1 MNNQRSIVS
10 EISKELRKGEVAF
23 LVGAG
28 ISTGRQSWLPLWG
41 DLVLSLLEVVAG
53 EESRNQVKYVEPH
66 MGLLFNEVILHLM
79 VQVIGLDDTV
89 EVIKACMDTN
99 SYSAIHKFLA
109 WSTEKFGN
117 VVLTPNYD
125 ELIEKA
131 AEATGWRHSKDL
143 LLKLHGTLSDIKN
156 ARFTV
161 DRIFAPLEKSLAQR
175 AVNMLKGRIVVVAG
189 YRGADEFDIIPLL
202 FEASPREIIWLAHGE
217 IDRSVRERLDDKR
230 YRYFEKVD
238 VDEIF
243 KKVYEE
249 TKQGK
254 ADPELDAWRP
264 RHPGNQKDWWKPK
277 LERWGD
283 DLWRR
288 SENEVRFLWA
298 RILDYLRIYRV
309 LDNGIQHKP
318 AEEAYERFLRGSPDP
333 VLDLEARTRLAYI
346 RRTTGTGSLKEIYD
360 VIASIKSTLDETRDR
375 SKRERLQRLLGW
387 ALHEYGTALQNSGE
401 HVRAKL
407 VLEEATKL
415 RALIGDLELAYS
427 LFQQFMNATRAVVN
441 VRGSHVDDFAPT
453 GWRGWL
459 IKELERYANRFK
471 ETSQPEHHGQTLHNI
486 GFIHQF
492 LAEEFEELKD
502 FNKAK
507 EEYNEALKAYR
518 EAQRIRERLRDP
530 RMIAQSKV
538 RIAQCDLG
546 LAQLAYQSGN
556 KERAKTLIEKAKQL
570 ASQVKGLYELIPQEP
585 FRLRDV
591 EGILER
597 ASRLEHDLLKSTV
610 T

>member
-1 MNNQRSIVS
+1 
-10 EISKELRKGEVAF
+10 
-23 LVGAG
+23 
-28 ISTGRQSWLPLWG
+28 
-41 DLVLSLLEVVAG
+41 
-53 EESRNQVKYVEPH
+53 
-66 MGLLFNEVILHLM
+66 
-79 VQVIGLDDTV
+79 
-89 EVIKACMDTN
+89 MDTN

-109 WSTEKFGN
+109 WSMEKFHN

-125 ELIEKA
+125 ELIEEA
-131 AEATGWRHSKDL
+131 AGWRHPKDL

-161 DRIFAPLEKSLAQR
+161 DRIFAPLEKGLAQK
-175 AVNMLKGRIVVVAG
+175 AADMLKGRIVVVAG

-202 FEASPREIIWLAHGE
+202 FEEANPREIVWLAHGE
-217 IDRSVRERLDDKR
+217 IDHSVRKRLDDKH

-249 TKQGK
+249 TKQGE
-254 ADPELDAWRP
+254 ADPELDAWQP

-277 LERWGD
+277 LERWGN

-298 RILDYLRIYRV
+298 RILDHLRVYRV

-333 VLDLEARTRLAYI
+333 VLSLEARARLAYI
-346 RRTTGTGSLKEIYD
+346 RRTTGTGSLEELRD
-360 VIASIKSTLDETRDR
+360 VIVSIKSALDETRDR
-375 SKRERLQRLLGW
+375 SKGERLQRLLGW
-387 ALHEYGTALQNSGE
+387 TLHEYGTALQNSGE

-407 VLEEATKL
+407 VLGEAAKL

-427 LFQQFMNATRAVVN
+427 LFQLFMNATRAVTN
-441 VRGSHVDDFAPT
+441 VRGSRVDDFAPT

-459 IKELERYANRFK
+459 IKELERYANLFK
-471 ETSQPEHHGQTLHNI
+471 ETSQPEHYGQTLHNI

-502 FNKAK
+502 FSKAK

-546 LAQLAYQSGN
+546 LAQLACQSGD
-556 KERAKTLIEKAKQL
+556 EEGAKTLINEAKQL
-570 ASQVKGLYELIPQEP
+570 ASWVKGFYELIPQEP
-585 FRLRDV
+585 FRLHDV
-591 EGILER
+591 EGILKR
-597 ASRLEHDLLKSTV
+597 ASRLERELLKEGGRVRLTANFERP
-610 T
+610 